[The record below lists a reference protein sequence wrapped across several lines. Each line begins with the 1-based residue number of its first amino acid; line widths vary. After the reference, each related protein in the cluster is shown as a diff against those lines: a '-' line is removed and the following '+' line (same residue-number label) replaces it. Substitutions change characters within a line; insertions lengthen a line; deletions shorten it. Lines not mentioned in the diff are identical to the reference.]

1 MNERLNYK
9 YVKQRIMTKIL
20 LKNGQVGCSLGV
32 YDADVLIENG
42 KIVDTYDWGQDIKAD
57 KIIDCKGKLILP
69 GLIDAHVHMRE
80 PGQAYKED
88 WETGSKAAV
97 AGGITTVCDMPNNV
111 PPVLTAA
118 DLEAKRAL
126 VAGRAYC
133 NYGFYMGFDGQNFGE
148 INKVRNVAGVKIYVA
163 NSTGNMGVGPET
175 IGTLFKKCDK
185 LIVAHAED
193 EAMIQENARRY
204 FAELERS
211 ESLRKADYLKDQN
224 TETVNRLKAGSKA
237 RRGGNSRNL
246 LTKVRAGR
254 NEAAGNFEVNQ
265 IGHIDPAVHSKIRT
279 PECAAKAVQ
288 FLCDLARAN
297 QRRLHIAH
305 ISSDQ
310 ELAIILEYRDAGVT
324 CEVAPHH
331 LLLSD
336 DDYTHLGNFVKV
348 NPPVRSRTD
357 IFTMWKAL
365 KFGEIDIIATD
376 HAPHTIVEKELGYVE
391 APAGVPELDTLLPIL
406 LNAVND
412 GGLEVKEL
420 VKFCCEGPARIFG
433 MKGKGQVEAGFDAD
447 LVVVDMELSREVE
460 RKHLFTK
467 CGWSPYEGS
476 VFKGWPVMT
485 FVGGEMVF
493 KNGKIV
499 GERVGREIEFGP

>member
-1 MNERLNYK
+1 M
-9 YVKQRIMTKIL
+9 MIL
-20 LKNGQVGCSLGV
+20 LKNGQVGCGLGV

-42 KIVDTYDWGQDIKAD
+42 KIVDTYDWGKAIKAD
-57 KIIDCKGKLILP
+57 KIIDCKGKIILP

-88 WETGSKAAV
+88 WESGSKAAV
-97 AGGITTVCDMPNNV
+97 AGGVTTVCDMPNNV
-111 PPVLTAA
+111 PPVLTCE
-118 DLEAKRAL
+118 DLEKKRAL

-133 NYGFYMGFDGQNFGE
+133 NYGFYIGFDGQNFSE
-148 INKVRNVAGVKIYVA
+148 INKAQNVAGVKIYVA
-163 NSTGNMGVGPET
+163 NSTGNMGVSYET
-175 IGTLFKKCDK
+175 IENLFKKCDK

-193 EAMIQENARRY
+193 EAMIQENAQKY
-204 FAELERS
+204 FAELEGS
-211 ESLRKADYLKDQN
+211 AGLKKVKAG
-224 TETVNRLKAGSKA
+224 RAGKAIGGGKASGGKAIRGSKA
-237 RRGGNSRNL
+237 KLASDFAVSKVGN
-246 LTKVRAGR
+246 
-254 NEAAGNFEVNQ
+254 
-265 IGHIDPAVHSKIRT
+265 IDSSVHSKIRSS
-279 PECAAKAVQ
+279 ECAAKAVQ
-288 FLCDLARAN
+288 FLCNLAKAAR
-297 QRRLHIAH
+297 RRLHIAH

-310 ELAIILEYRDAGVT
+310 ELAIILEYRDIGVT

-336 DDYTHLGNFVKV
+336 DDYGHLGNFIKV

-376 HAPHTIVEKELGYVE
+376 HSPHTIVEKEQNYSD
-391 APAGVPELDTLLPIL
+391 APSGMPELDTLLPIL

-412 GGLEVKEL
+412 GGLEMKEL
-420 VKFCCEGPARIFG
+420 VKFCCEGPAKIFG
-433 MKGKGQVEAGFDAD
+433 IKGKGQVEPGFDAD
-447 LVVVDMELSREVE
+447 LVVVDMELSREVD
-460 RKHLFTK
+460 RKALFTK

-485 FVGGEMVF
+485 FVNGNLVF

-499 GERVGREIEFGP
+499 GKEVGREVEFGE

>member
-1 MNERLNYK
+1 MP
-9 YVKQRIMTKIL
+9 TIL
-20 LKNGQVGCSLGV
+20 LKDGQVGCGLGV

-42 KIVDTYDWGQDIKAD
+42 KIVDTYDWGKEIKAD
-57 KIIDCKGKLILP
+57 KVIDCSGKLILP

-88 WETGSKAAV
+88 WESGSKAAV
-97 AGGITTVCDMPNNV
+97 AGGVTTVCDMPNNV
-111 PPVLTAA
+111 PPVLTCE
-118 DLEAKRAL
+118 DLEKKRAL

-148 INKVRNVAGVKIYVA
+148 ISKARNVAGVKIYAV
-163 NSTGNMGVGPET
+163 NSTGNMGVSYE
-175 IGTLFKKCDK
+175 IIENLFKKCDK
-185 LIVAHAED
+185 LVVAHAED
-193 EAMIQENARRY
+193 ETMIQENVQKY
-204 FAELERS
+204 FAEFERS
-211 ESLRKADYLKDQN
+211 VSLKKAKSGKPIK
-224 TETVNRLKAGSKA
+224 VAGGARFAKSLKAKVVSNFAVSK
-237 RRGGNSRNL
+237 
-246 LTKVRAGR
+246 
-254 NEAAGNFEVNQ
+254 
-265 IGHIDPAVHSKIRT
+265 IGDIDPAIHSKIRT

-288 FLCDLARAN
+288 FLCDLAKAT
-297 QRRLHIAH
+297 QHRLHIAH

-310 ELAIILEYRDAGVT
+310 ELAIILEYRDIGVT
-324 CEVAPHH
+324 CEVSPHH

-336 DDYTHLGNFVKV
+336 DDYAHFGNFVKV
-348 NPPVRSRTD
+348 NPPVRSKTD

-376 HAPHTIVEKELGYVE
+376 HAPHTIVEKEQNYSE
-391 APAGVPELDTLLPIL
+391 APSGLPELDTLLPIL

-420 VKFCCEGPARIFG
+420 VQFCCEGPAKIFG
-433 MKGKGQVEAGFDAD
+433 IKNKGQVEAGFDAD

-460 RKHLFTK
+460 RERLFTK

-485 FVGGEMVF
+485 FVNGKLVF
-493 KNGKIV
+493 KDGKIV
-499 GERVGREIEFGP
+499 GKKVGMEVEFGG